1 MWLAGI
7 LALPIAALAR
17 WGLTASALSV
27 AVLSV
32 AMVVVAKTDLDRG
45 IVPDVITLPG
55 IAAGVAFSAFDPRI
69 TPAESMAGAVL
80 GAVGLLAVAWV
91 YRMLHPRHEHGLGL
105 GNVKLLAMVG
115 AFLGWQGMLM
125 TLLLGSVLGTVG
137 ALLTGYLR
145 GRPVPRHV
153 PFATFLAAAAIAT
166 GWFGASAFDWYL
178 GLLE

>member
-1 MWLAGI
+1 MWFAGI
-7 LALPIAALAR
+7 LALPVAAWAR

-45 IVPDVITLPG
+45 TVPDLITLPG
-55 IAAGVAFSAFDPRI
+55 VAAGVAFSWFDSRV
-69 TPAESMAGAVL
+69 TPWESMAGAVL
-80 GAVGLLAVAWV
+80 GAVGLLAVARL

-125 TLLLGSVLGTVG
+125 TLFLGSLLGTVG
-137 ALLTGYLR
+137 ALLRGPLG
-145 GRPVPRHV
+145 GRPLAHHI
-153 PFATFLAAAAIAT
+153 PFATFLAVAAIAT
-166 GWFGASAFDWYL
+166 AWFGGWALDWYL
-178 GLLE
+178 GLLQ